1 MKIIACVRQTPDT
14 ETLIKIASDGQSI
27 ESDGIKYVLGPYDE
41 YSLEA
46 AVQIKEKQSG
56 HVTAVSVGPARVKET
71 LRQALAVGAD
81 AAVHI
86 STEGN
91 ETDDALVIA
100 KALAE
105 QIKKIGEYDVVF
117 TSTKGADSDR
127 GAVGPM
133 LAELLG
139 LPYVGLVGS
148 IEIEGGAAICTR
160 DVEGGVQEKFKV
172 TLPAVICGQ
181 KGVRGEPRYASLMQI
196 MKAKKKKIE
205 ETNLGDLGVDVTA
218 NTHVVLEKMEYPPE
232 RPPGRILE
240 GDSIDAKVDEL
251 VRLLREEAKVI
262 A

>member
-14 ETLIKIASDGQSI
+14 ETLIKIAGDQSSI

-46 AVQIKEKQSG
+46 AVQIKEKNSG
-56 HVTAVSVGPARVKET
+56 HVTAVSVGPARVSES
-71 LRQALAVGAD
+71 LRQCLAVGAD

-86 STEGN
+86 STEGQ

-100 KALAE
+100 KALAA
-105 QIKKIGEYDVVF
+105 QIKNMGDFNLVV

-133 LAELLG
+133 LGELLG
-139 LPYVGLVGS
+139 IPYVGLVGG
-148 IEIEGGAAICTR
+148 IEIADGKAVCTR
-160 DVEGGVQEKFKV
+160 DVEGGVQEKFEV
-172 TLPAVICGQ
+172 QLPAVICGQ

-205 ETNLGDLGVDVTA
+205 SVDLGSLGVDVAA

-232 RPPGRILE
+232 RPPGRIID
-240 GDSIDAKVDEL
+240 GDSVEAKVGEL
-251 VRLLREEAKVI
+251 VRLLKEEAKVI
-262 A
+262 